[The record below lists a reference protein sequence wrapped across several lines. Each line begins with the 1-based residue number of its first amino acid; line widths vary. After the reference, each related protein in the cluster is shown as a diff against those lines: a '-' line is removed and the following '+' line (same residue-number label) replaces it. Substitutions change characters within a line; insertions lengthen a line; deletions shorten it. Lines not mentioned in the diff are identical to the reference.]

1 MLDDV
6 RSIWAKPVQEW
17 EGITESLTHFSASCK
32 LANLFESDV
41 DSLASFL
48 QKYRKHQDRFTIKV
62 FHDLDDSIEF
72 SNTTPEVI
80 LEERFG
86 DLRDEIEKL
95 EGEEVLSFSLSIF
108 KSTAEPKP
116 GLLVDQVYSIDSL
129 SAYLKGKSL
138 EQVHGE
144 IVTRYGRKDAR
155 GVALLGDFE
164 SLSHSEFFYFVPKSQ
179 FSVNS
184 FNPKF
189 NKTDADESKRIR
201 GTLGHF
207 SNASEWPFLPGHF
220 KLLVSEPKELKA
232 IASVFNGLLNA
243 YLISFFAN
251 LTSINS
257 KSIEYQL
264 KGLKDISGS
273 YDFAALVNTDARYL
287 WSLYKWV
294 YEGSSVDKLGVT
306 RNIIPLH
313 VDDLLSVNEPV
324 LASAYSSFIL
334 SQKDDVK
341 SYIDAT
347 SKLADQMQV
356 TAQKAGEA
364 AEKVANSIKTGVF
377 GVATFAISTI
387 LFRIFSKS
395 SESYSYSDLFAF
407 IGSDVFVLVIGLAL
421 FVFTS
426 LFGFALV
433 ESFQD
438 QKRFGDMYEQSKKA
452 YENVLTVEDMKNIL
466 NNDKYF
472 KQNNRFIS
480 KRRNLYI
487 LVWLFVLL
495 AVSIT
500 LMLASFYAQSLAG

>member
-1 MLDDV
+1 MKHRKN
-6 RSIWAKPVQEW
+6 RSIFLIVTQSAFITSRAKVRCFA
-17 EGITESLTHFSASCK
+17 IVLLTSL
-32 LANLFESDV
+32 
-41 DSLASFL
+41 
-48 QKYRKHQDRFTIKV
+48 
-62 FHDLDDSIEF
+62 
-72 SNTTPEVI
+72 
-80 LEERFG
+80 
-86 DLRDEIEKL
+86 
-95 EGEEVLSFSLSIF
+95 LSFSSLATELNGVNTDKYLLSSCNAFHTTHDNAKTLPCVMYI
-108 KSTAEPKP
+108 
-116 GLLVDQVYSIDSL
+116 
-129 SAYLKGKSL
+129 KG
-138 EQVHGE
+138 
-144 IVTRYGRKDAR
+144 
-155 GVALLGDFE
+155 F
-164 SLSHSEFFYFVPKSQ
+164 
-179 FSVNS
+179 
-184 FNPKF
+184 
-189 NKTDADESKRIR
+189 
-201 GTLGHF
+201 
-207 SNASEWPFLPGHF
+207 
-220 KLLVSEPKELKA
+220 
-232 IASVFNGLLNA
+232 FNGLLNA

-257 KSIEYQL
+257 KTIEYQL

-273 YDFAALVNTDARYL
+273 YDFAALVNIDARYL

-356 TAQKAGEA
+356 TAQKEGEA

-487 LVWLFVLL
+487 LVWFFVLL
-495 AVSIT
+495 AISIT